1 MQNADNFYGTS
12 RLLAIKNDMP
22 AGREFAI
29 PGTDLVTLLTL
40 VRILRQS
47 MERTVQQS
55 KVMTTLFTPPALLR
69 ITTNLAKVIKC
80 LFG

>member
-1 MQNADNFYGTS
+1 MQNADNFYGIS

-22 AGREFAI
+22 SGREFAV
-29 PGTDLVTLLTL
+29 PGTDLVTPLTL
-40 VRILRQS
+40 VRILRQG

-55 KVMTTLFTPPALLR
+55 KVMTTLFTPPTFLR
-69 ITTNLAKVIKC
+69 ITTNLAKILKC